1 MGMLKSS
8 PHSEGS
14 SFKMFLKL
22 GKTLRGHVEESNFAM
37 QRTGERSVPAEPCR
51 CLGQH
56 GPRVTGPSAGS
67 RPERS
72 RQHTRDRAQTRG
84 TPDAELRELQVPE
97 AVTGKHGTAP
107 SLLAAPTERPQQ
119 PRVARGR
126 SKPAPPPLG
135 GCRQRSP
142 RGARPGRAGAAPLRP
157 FRRARRARP
166 RAAPGTPR
174 AGHSSPNIHFPHFL
188 VKYFCP

>member
-107 SLLAAPTERPQQ
+107 SLWRLPQNPLSSPVLPAGEASPHRRPSEAAGSAPREERGPGALGP
-119 PRVARGR
+119 PRSAPSAGHGEPG
-126 SKPAPPPLG
+126 PAPPPG
-135 GCRQRSP
+135 HRGQGTAP
-142 RGARPGRAGAAPLRP
+142 RTFT
-157 FRRARRARP
+157 FR
-166 RAAPGTPR
+166 T
-174 AGHSSPNIHFPHFL
+174 SL
-188 VKYFCP
+188 